1 MVMVKKKLG
10 NYLDNN
16 TSTGDARMSNHKLIM
31 ESWRKFID
39 PKNNIILEN
48 QAKNSKIILNSGR
61 SISFEQLLE
70 RYDNKK
76 VTADRLTEV
85 ISRDFHSTHM
95 QLINEGVLD
104 LVASAY
110 ESVKDGAIKLKDNI
124 SQEVSKAMAFLNEK
138 YLQMVTKVYMMVQKG
153 PELALSAAGAI
164 GKLFSVIQ
172 AFKKKHPILY
182 KVILFTL
189 CCIAIASLIVI
200 FSSPAHAEI
209 VNQSGDAINDPNYK
223 AMRGI
228 LVNKF
233 LESGDMQESQQITQA
248 LIQLKKAHQST
259 DQIPLESMQS
269 ANKAAYN
276 VVQQLIVEMKQA
288 TAAGVSPSANT
299 AFETL
304 QHFGKI
310 AEGTLTIEG
319 VSI

>member
-1 MVMVKKKLG
+1 M
-10 NYLDNN
+10 
-16 TSTGDARMSNHKLIM
+16 
-31 ESWRKFID
+31 
-39 PKNNIILEN
+39 
-48 QAKNSKIILNSGR
+48 
-61 SISFEQLLE
+61 
-70 RYDNKK
+70 
-76 VTADRLTEV
+76 
-85 ISRDFHSTHM
+85 
-95 QLINEGVLD
+95 
-104 LVASAY
+104 
-110 ESVKDGAIKLKDNI
+110 
-124 SQEVSKAMAFLNEK
+124 
-138 YLQMVTKVYMMVQKG
+138 
-153 PELALSAAGAI
+153 
-164 GKLFSVIQ
+164 
-172 AFKKKHPILY
+172 
-182 KVILFTL
+182 
-189 CCIAIASLIVI
+189 IVI

-288 TAAGVSPSANT
+288 NAAGVSPSANT
-299 AFETL
+299 ALETL

-310 AEGTLTIEG
+310 AEGTLTIDG